1 MQITQKLIPVPSA
14 RRSGE
19 KILDIK
25 YIVCHDTGNDGSTAL
40 SNVDYYIQSAQLEQ
54 ASAHIFIDDKG
65 AVQCIPLTE
74 KAWHVRYNAG
84 ISPNIEG
91 SFSNDHAIGVE
102 LCFSSKGLF
111 DSKKSYDNYCSYIA
125 SLLIIY
131 KLDMTKLVQHA
142 KLDPT
147 RRTDPINAFSKIGK
161 TWEMFLSDVGA
172 LINVPII
179 NNSSNTNNMETVK
192 FVKFFNSV
200 THEVV
205 TVFADQGY
213 KVQNDGE
220 TFEFA
225 TATEAQAKDT
235 NEVFLF
241 WDNAPVGV
249 GTATA

>member
-1 MQITQKLIPVPSA
+1 MNIIQELLPVPSQ
-14 RRSGE
+14 RRSGL
-19 KILDIK
+19 KIENVT
-25 YIVCHDTGNDGSTAL
+25 YIVCHDTANDGASAL
-40 SNVDYYIQSAQLEQ
+40 DNVNYYIQSANVEQ
-54 ASAHIFIDDKG
+54 ASAHIFVDDK
-65 AVQCIPLTE
+65 QCLECIPLIE

-84 ISPNIEG
+84 IAPNIEG
-91 SFSNDHAIGVE
+91 NFANDHAIGVE
-102 LCFSSKGLF
+102 LCYSTKNVF
-111 DSKKSYDNYCSYIA
+111 DSHKAYENYCQCIA
-125 SLLIIY
+125 DLLQTYSL
-131 KLDMTKLVQHA
+131 DTTKLVQHA
-142 KLDPT
+142 QLDPT

-172 LINVPII
+172 LINVPI
-179 NNSSNTNNMETVK
+179 NNSSNTNKNMETVK

-225 TATEAQAKDT
+225 TAAEAQAKDT